1 MRIAIVT
8 LNARLTEE
16 SNQNIN
22 TLFYSDYI
30 IKGAYYVRRAGKKVY
45 RKAEIRC

>member
-8 LNARLTEE
+8 VNARLTEE

-30 IKGAYYVRRAGKKVY
+30 VPERKGYIGL
-45 RKAEIRC
+45 